1 MEKMD
6 YEDFADKF
14 GKWAPLFKKF
24 IESKDMFDIYARLK
38 ADAQTDI
45 IVPGHENVLKYFSL
59 QILMIL
65 NVFSI

>member
-45 IVPGHENVLKYFSL
+45 IVPGHENVF
-59 QILMIL
+59 
-65 NVFSI
+65 